1 MEIPRNLDFVLK
13 WRGNGTTRRWA
24 LPVAGVLLIGAV
36 VVLLVVTKASHEFPT
51 SLNYSVERQIDN
63 AKDWT
68 VEHWRPTTISFRDA
82 VLEVMVP
89 IRDFLLWVPWW
100 LFIGVV
106 SLVAWRISG
115 LNVALIS
122 AGGLFFIGI
131 TELWDLAMRTLAVV
145 GTAAFISV
153 AIAIPVGIVMAK
165 SDLVEGVIRPILDLM
180 QTMPTFVYLIPVIL
194 LLGVGMVP
202 AMLATMVYATPPAMR
217 LTNLGIRLVPP
228 EVKEAARAFG
238 TTPWQ
243 MLVKVELPLARP
255 TIMAGVNQTI
265 MMALA
270 MVVIASLVGA
280 PGLGIEILEGVQDLR
295 TGQGLM
301 AGLGI
306 VVMAVI
312 IDRISQGFAKGQHQS
327 TQ

>member
-1 MEIPRNLDFVLK
+1 MDIPVNLDIVTKL
-13 WRGNGTTRRWA
+13 RGNAVVRRWS
-24 LPVAGVLLIGAV
+24 LPVAGVLLVGV
-36 VVLLVVTKASHEFPT
+36 VVGMLVTEASHEFPS
-51 SLNYSVERQIDN
+51 SLSYSVEREIDK

-68 VEHWRPTTISFRDA
+68 VEHFRPTTISFRDA
-82 VLEVMVP
+82 LLEVMVP
-89 IRDFLLWVPWW
+89 VRNFLLWIPWW
-100 LFIGVV
+100 LFIAVV

-115 LNVALIS
+115 LTVALIS
-122 AGGLFFIGI
+122 TGGLLFIGV
-131 TELWDLAMRTLAVV
+131 TELWDLAMKTLAVV
-145 GTAAFISV
+145 GTATFISV

-165 SDLVEGVIRPILDLM
+165 NDLVAGVIRPILDLM

-228 EVKEAARAFG
+228 ELKEPARAFG

-243 MLVKVELPLARP
+243 MLIKVELPLARP

-280 PGLGIEILEGVQDLR
+280 PGLGIEILAGVQDLR

-306 VVMAVI
+306 VVLAVI
-312 IDRISQGFAKGQHQS
+312 IDRISQGFAKGQHQEAS
-327 TQ
+327 